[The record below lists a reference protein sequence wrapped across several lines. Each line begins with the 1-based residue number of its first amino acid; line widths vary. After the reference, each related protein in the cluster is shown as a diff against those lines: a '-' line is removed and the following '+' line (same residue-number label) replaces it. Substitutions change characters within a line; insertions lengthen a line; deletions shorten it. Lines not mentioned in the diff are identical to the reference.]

1 VEQSVNSDVGCK
13 SRIAELLSA
22 AFNLRIAASAAEIGE
37 LQRQFPAG
45 ISPDYFEF
53 LLIGNGGHGV
63 VGSGDYAMF
72 WGSDEIASFNLEYET
87 NSYAPG
93 LILFGSNGGG
103 EAFAF
108 HASQGALTVGIV
120 PFVGLS
126 LLEYRPMAQS
136 FSEFLDLLSSGV
148 DYENVIGADL
158 PRH

>member
-1 VEQSVNSDVGCK
+1 MLCN
-13 SRIAELLSA
+13 SRISELLSA
-22 AFNLRIAASAAEIGE
+22 PFDLRTAASGAEISE
-37 LQRQFPAG
+37 LRRQFPAG
-45 ISPDYFEF
+45 ISSDYFDF
-53 LLIGNGGHGV
+53 LQIGNGGCGD

-72 WGSDEIASFNLEYET
+72 WGSDEIPTYNLEYET
-87 NSYAPG
+87 NTHAPG

-108 HASQGALTVGIV
+108 HSSKEALTVGIV

-126 LLEYRPMAQS
+126 LLEYRPMARS
-136 FSEFLDLLSSGV
+136 FSEFLELLSSGV

>member
-1 VEQSVNSDVGCK
+1 VICK

-22 AFNLRIAASAAEIGE
+22 PFNLRTPASAAEIGE
-37 LQRQFPAG
+37 LQTQLPAG
-45 ISPDYFEF
+45 ISSDYLEF
-53 LLIGNGGHGV
+53 LLIGNGGCGE

-72 WGSDEIASFNLEYET
+72 WGSDEILKFNLEYET
-87 NSYAPG
+87 NTHAPG
-93 LILFGSNGGG
+93 LILFGSNGGL

-108 HASQGALTVGIV
+108 DSSHGTVTIGIV

-126 LLEYRPMAQS
+126 LVEYRPMAQS
-136 FSEFLDLLSSGV
+136 FCEFLELLSSGV